1 MHAMPN
7 CISLSELISMYLF
20 CCNYLLQHLVNI
32 NPSTVEYE
40 SLISWAEAK
49 IILQKLSK
57 SVPCE
62 VKLLK

>member
-1 MHAMPN
+1 MHTMPN
-7 CISLSELISMYLF
+7 CISLSKLISMYLF

-49 IILQKLSK
+49 IIHENYSIKTF
-57 SVPCE
+57 
-62 VKLLK
+62 